1 MSIKINYKNSVSK
14 KLSSNLV
21 LFTNENFNITNIKKY
36 ISSSEYSYISELLK
50 TGDLK
55 KDLFIFELSSKKKNS
70 FDFYKKKFEKL

>member
-55 KDLFIFELSSKKKNS
+55 KDLFIFELSSKKK
-70 FDFYKKKFEKL
+70 

>member
-55 KDLFIFELSSKKKNS
+55 KDLFIFELSSKKNS